1 MVVVIV
7 RVMTALLAL
16 VCFSASTIAQPA
28 APTVAR
34 VPDTHPTTGLKFP
47 SVIGGDTRLA
57 RSIDHGQS
65 EARPEFGYSLTYLVA
80 PPVDGVARVNVFNG
94 GLTSIPPDTSSTL
107 VAEQFEQLL
116 AEIRA
121 LTPEA
126 DGLKIVKSPAE
137 CLVGG
142 IAFRCATLLAVTA
155 KTQVP
160 IYSTLLVTAY
170 RNHFFTIWLEW
181 NGTKA
186 DPSAAQA
193 YLNTLVTAMV
203 R

>member
-1 MVVVIV
+1 MVVAIA
-7 RVMTALLAL
+7 RVVTAIFAL
-16 VCFSASTIAQPA
+16 VCFSAETVAQPS

-34 VPDTHPTTGLKFP
+34 VPDAHPTTGLKFP
-47 SVIGGDTRLA
+47 SVIGSDTRLV

-65 EARPEFGYSLTYLVA
+65 EAKPEFGYSLTYLVA

-94 GLTSIPPDTSSTL
+94 GLTSIPPDTVSTL

-137 CLVGG
+137 CLIGG
-142 IAFRCATLLAVTA
+142 MAFRCATLLAVTA

-181 NGTKA
+181 NGTMA

-193 YLNTLVTAMV
+193 YLAILVTSMAQ
-203 R
+203 